1 MRKRRGPRI
10 AIIFATLT
18 LVIGGVGLI
27 LSLVLNAFVLDK
39 FNAYGEVP
47 IPGSGQIHLP
57 AGEVTASFHTV
68 VLGSTN
74 GGLPV
79 PNLHLSIFSPA
90 GLPEVE
96 VKNDWGTSTT
106 VNNDA
111 RVRVWVLH
119 VPKEGT
125 YEITTDGDVG
135 GYIGPRLAFGHGS
148 SYGWLGWAFGGLLAL
163 GAVVLTAGVFWS
175 LRSSKA
181 ARPLAPQELMNFDQ
195 PAWGN
200 APAPAPSYIPSEEGI
215 RLEQLRQLAA
225 LRDSGAMTEDEYTAE
240 KRRIL
245 DH

>member
-1 MRKRRGPRI
+1 MGKRRGPRI
-10 AIIFATLT
+10 AIIFATLA
-18 LVIGGVGLI
+18 LVVGGVGLV

-47 IPGSGQIHLP
+47 IPGSGKIHLP

-79 PNLHLSIFSPA
+79 PNLHLSIFSP
-90 GLPEVE
+90 GDLPEVD
-96 VKNDWGTSTT
+96 VQNDWGTSTT

-119 VPKEGT
+119 VPQEGT

-148 SYGWLGWAFGGLLAL
+148 SYGWLGWVFGGVLGL
-163 GAVVLTAGVFWS
+163 GAVVLTGGLVWS
-175 LRSSKA
+175 VSSAKA
-181 ARPLAPQELMNFDQ
+181 ARPLAPQEMMNFDQ
-195 PAWGN
+195 PTWGT
-200 APAPAPSYIPSEEGI
+200 PPTSAPSYIPSAEGI

-245 DH
+245 DN